1 MPHTHREV
9 LCALHDTESVSCHVG
24 KVNLEESGAP
34 CCLLMT
40 DQLRR
45 ESDKLRSAEP
55 IFLPAGKTEKL
66 GDPWDRA
73 MAKEK
78 PEAMGNLG
86 IPVQFRNPFR
96 CA

>member
-1 MPHTHREV
+1 
-9 LCALHDTESVSCHVG
+9 
-24 KVNLEESGAP
+24 
-34 CCLLMT
+34 MT

-45 ESDKLRSAEP
+45 ESDKLWSAEP

-86 IPVQFRNPFR
+86 IPVQLGIHFAVLRNKPR
-96 CA
+96 QRVWHQDTQGSTAGRSL